1 MRCVSRGGRRARV
14 VARRGPRV
22 GRGARACRLKPSDG
36 DLTRRPSGPKPRS
49 TLIEWMPLIGRDD
62 MVWGN
67 CSQPEVHELGLAP
80 GYRRCAG
87 FPGVSGRAT
96 PRVQIFQVEGV
107 QQCTAIDQ
115 GIAGGGRA
123 AGRVANRRGRATPS
137 GVSSTLQRASRGS
150 PHVAGFNIGL
160 CPSQATFVI
169 QVRGPDRASST
180 PNFTP
185 LALSSARAWRRISRP
200 RDATIP
206 VPGRFWRFG
215 ASAPAASS
223 ALDIASSAR
232 RLGDKRRRGLP
243 RLQNLI
249 VCGAAWAGRAGNK
262 IQRCRGS
269 PAAIAPSTLLS
280 FETMLARTGKLKV
293 PSHASVGLVREGTD
307 LESLEPR
314 YAMSLRNKN
323 LHLTM
328 LGLYRLPDHVFT
340 LSHLLRLDVGH
351 NELSELSPAIGQ
363 LAKLEELWLNDNPI
377 AALPTEIQ
385 FCKKL
390 KCIDLRNTDLAT
402 VPRELGRLRNLN
414 EIDLTNTPYEASL
427 AAQHLF
433 TSPIDTD
440 RLMSYLDVQDK
451 RATLRLDMFE
461 RACAGVYREIADVPA
476 QRDFISDLVAAVSDE
491 FPDLPDMRNVVRN
504 CDRLLPAD
512 PGLHPPELAA
522 RRIRAQFTGL
532 RRENDK
538 KRLSAELELKMRAL
552 YYDNIDPAAV
562 EGYIRSIY
570 VAEDDEK
577 ALELED
583 IQFLIKNA
591 ARLLPA
597 SPGEIDGRAVRSSV
611 WDLRGPGPPAA
622 AAIAPAPGR
631 SSGAPPRRASRR
643 WGRSRATASSRRA
656 RARGGRAGR
665 ARRSRRPRAGPA
677 ARPRP
682 PTARPKIPGT
692 DPRRRRRPAG
702 AAPARPA
709 RARTGTKAP

>member
-1 MRCVSRGGRRARV
+1 
-14 VARRGPRV
+14 
-22 GRGARACRLKPSDG
+22 
-36 DLTRRPSGPKPRS
+36 
-49 TLIEWMPLIGRDD
+49 
-62 MVWGN
+62 
-67 CSQPEVHELGLAP
+67 
-80 GYRRCAG
+80 
-87 FPGVSGRAT
+87 
-96 PRVQIFQVEGV
+96 
-107 QQCTAIDQ
+107 
-115 GIAGGGRA
+115 
-123 AGRVANRRGRATPS
+123 
-137 GVSSTLQRASRGS
+137 
-150 PHVAGFNIGL
+150 
-160 CPSQATFVI
+160 
-169 QVRGPDRASST
+169 
-180 PNFTP
+180 
-185 LALSSARAWRRISRP
+185 
-200 RDATIP
+200 
-206 VPGRFWRFG
+206 
-215 ASAPAASS
+215 
-223 ALDIASSAR
+223 
-232 RLGDKRRRGLP
+232 
-243 RLQNLI
+243 
-249 VCGAAWAGRAGNK
+249 
-262 IQRCRGS
+262 
-269 PAAIAPSTLLS
+269 
-280 FETMLARTGKLKV
+280 MLARTGKLKV

-611 WDLRGPGPPAA
+611 WDLQQQLTDERTACVDDVCKSLISVYPDAEPPLVEALGKA
-622 AAIAPAPGR
+622 VCDQFKR
-631 SSGAPPRRASRR
+631 ERF
-643 WGRSRATASSRRA
+643 ATKKELAELKKLSA
-656 RARGGRAGR
+656 
-665 ARRSRRPRAGPA
+665 
-677 ARPRP
+677 
-682 PTARPKIPGT
+682 
-692 DPRRRRRPAG
+692 DAG
-702 AAPARPA
+702 ALFPPEIQNAEPRQIKYMFREKEHQQLSGVQA
-709 RARTGTKAP
+709 